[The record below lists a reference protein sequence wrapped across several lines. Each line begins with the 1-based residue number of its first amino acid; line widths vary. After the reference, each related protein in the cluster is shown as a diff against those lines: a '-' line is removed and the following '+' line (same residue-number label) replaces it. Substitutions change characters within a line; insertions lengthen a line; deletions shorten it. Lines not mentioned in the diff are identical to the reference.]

1 MAADQ
6 EKEQLQHNLKVLL
19 DDIQKRAEDAGRK
32 SDEIQL
38 VVVTKEKPAL
48 VIKQLTELGQLK
60 IGESYLQEAL
70 FKMELLADIPVE
82 WHMIGHIQHGKE
94 RQVVRHFDVVHS
106 IDRLSLA
113 QKMNQEAEKAG
124 RQIPVFAECNVSGEE
139 TKYGFPAWKDQQWN
153 QLVDQI
159 GQLLE
164 MEQLPLK
171 GLMTMAPYARDPE
184 KTRPYFSRLRDIRDQ
199 LQKEFPRSKL
209 TELSMGMSG
218 DYRVAVEE
226 GATYLRIGSAVVG
239 PR

>member
-1 MAADQ
+1 MAAGND
-6 EKEQLQHNLKVLL
+6 KEQLQHNLEHLL
-19 DDIQKRAEDAGRK
+19 EDIHQRAEDVGREPE
-32 SDEIQL
+32 EIQL

-70 FKMELLADIPVE
+70 FKMELLADMPIE

-94 RQVVRHFDVVHS
+94 RQVARHFDVVHS

-113 QKMNQEAEKAG
+113 KKMNLEAEKAG
-124 RQIPVFAECNVSGEE
+124 RQIPIFAECNVSGEE
-139 TKYGFPAWKDQQWN
+139 TKYGFPAWKDAQWN
-153 QLVDQI
+153 QLVDEI

-164 MEQLPLK
+164 LEQLSLK
-171 GLMTMAPYARDPE
+171 GLMTMAPYAADPE
-184 KTRPYFSRLRDIRDQ
+184 KARPYFVRLRDIRDQ
-199 LQKEFPRSKL
+199 LQEEFPRSNL